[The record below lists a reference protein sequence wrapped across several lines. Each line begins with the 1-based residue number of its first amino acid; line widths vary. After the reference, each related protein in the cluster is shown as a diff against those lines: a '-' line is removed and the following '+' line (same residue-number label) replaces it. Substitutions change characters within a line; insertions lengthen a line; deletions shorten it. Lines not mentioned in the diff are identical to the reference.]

1 MTLPIPLR
9 FIPEDSFMAIASGVA
24 LPAWADRLIET
35 IGENLGT
42 SVLNLLRGILIL
54 LVGWIIAGILRRITK
69 TLLDKTNIDNQIAA
83 WVVGNQGGKAPPI
96 EKWVA
101 EFVYWL
107 VILFA
112 IIAALEAL
120 ELQQVSQPLQSLLNE
135 VTSFLPQVGGAVVL
149 LGAAWLLATLVR
161 LIVGRALQTVRIDER
176 LGQQIGEEGSFSLA
190 ETISNTLYWF
200 IFLLFLPSIL
210 STLRLEGT
218 LVPVQDLLNQLLA
231 ILPNV
236 LGAVLIGFSGWLVAQ
251 VIRRVVTNLLAA
263 TGTDRIGAKFGLTG
277 QDNAHRLSWILGTT
291 AYLLILLPVAIA
303 ALNALQIRAISE
315 PAIAM
320 LEDILAVLPQIFTAA
335 VVLILAYVA
344 GKYLADL
351 VTSLLTSMGF
361 NHVMEWLGFAASPAS
376 EPTVINFPETSY
388 DPPAGGNFPEN
399 PDDPQATRLQTPEMK
414 PTTRTPSE
422 LLGTI
427 VLIGVMLVA
436 TLAAVDI
443 LAIDALTNLVS
454 GIVVIAGQVLVGVV
468 VFVIGL
474 YLANFAFNLITSSG
488 NRQAQI
494 AGHAARIA
502 IIIFVSAMALR
513 QMGIAP
519 DIVNLAFGLLGGA
532 IAVAVAIAFG
542 FGSREI
548 AAEQVRGWLE
558 DFKRQD

>member
-1 MTLPIPLR
+1 M
-9 FIPEDSFMAIASGVA
+9 
-24 LPAWADRLIET
+24 RLI
-35 IGENLGT
+35 
-42 SVLNLLRGILIL
+42 
-54 LVGWIIAGILRRITK
+54 A
-69 TLLDKTNIDNQIAA
+69 
-83 WVVGNQGGKAPPI
+83 
-96 EKWVA
+96 
-101 EFVYWL
+101 
-107 VILFA
+107 
-112 IIAALEAL
+112 
-120 ELQQVSQPLQSLLNE
+120 
-135 VTSFLPQVGGAVVL
+135 
-149 LGAAWLLATLVR
+149 
-161 LIVGRALQTVRIDER
+161 GRALRTLRIDQR
-176 LGQQIGEEGSFSLA
+176 LGQQVGEEGSFSLA
-190 ETISNTLYWF
+190 ETMSNTLYWF

-218 LVPVQDLLNQLLA
+218 LVPVQQLLNQLLA
-231 ILPNV
+231 MLPNIF
-236 LGAVLIGFSGWLVAQ
+236 GAVLIAFSGWLVAQ

-263 TGTDRIGAKFGLTG
+263 TGSDRLGAKFGLTG
-277 QDNAHRLSWILGTT
+277 QDNAHKLSWILGTT

-303 ALNALQIRAISE
+303 ALNALQIAAISE

-320 LEDILAVLPQIFTAA
+320 LEDILVVLPQIFTAT
-335 VVLILAYVA
+335 VVLILAYVV
-344 GKYLADL
+344 GSYLGDL
-351 VTSLLTSMGF
+351 VTSLLTSVGF
-361 NHVMEWLGFAASPAS
+361 NHVMEWLGFAATPA
-376 EPTVINFPETSY
+376 
-388 DPPAGGNFPEN
+388 PPVEHFPEN
-399 PDDPQATRLQTPEMK
+399 PDDPQATVLQTPEAK

-443 LAIDALTNLVS
+443 LAIDALTDLVS

-474 YLANFAFNLITSSG
+474 YLANFAYNLITSSG

-542 FGSREI
+542 LGGRDI
-548 AAEQVRGWLE
+548 AAEQVRSWLE
-558 DFKRQD
+558 EFKRQD

>member
-1 MTLPIPLR
+1 MTLIISPSLAPGISPL
-9 FIPEDSFMAIASGVA
+9 AIASEVSF
-24 LPAWADRLIET
+24 PAWADRLIET

-42 SVLNLLRGILIL
+42 SVLNLVRGILIL
-54 LVGWIIAGILRRITK
+54 FVGWIIAGILRRITK
-69 TLLDKTNIDNQIAA
+69 TLLDKTHIDNQIAA
-83 WVVGNQGGKAPPI
+83 WIVGEQEGKAPPI

-135 VTSFLPQVGGAVVL
+135 VTSFLPQVGGAAVL

-161 LIVGRALQTVRIDER
+161 LIVGRALRTLRIDER
-176 LGQQIGEEGSFSLA
+176 LGQQTGEEGTFSLA
-190 ETISNTLYWF
+190 DTIGNTLYWF

-218 LVPVQDLLNQLLA
+218 LVPVQQLLNQLLA
-231 ILPNV
+231 MLPNI

-263 TGTDRIGAKFGLTG
+263 TGTDRFGAKFGLTG
-277 QDNAHRLSWILGTT
+277 QDNAHKLSWILGTT

-303 ALNALQIRAISE
+303 ALNALKIEAISG

-344 GKYLADL
+344 GSYLADL
-351 VTSLLTSMGF
+351 VTSLLTSIGF
-361 NHVMEWLGFAASPAS
+361 NHVMEWLGFAASPAP
-376 EPTVINFPETSY
+376 EPTVE
-388 DPPAGGNFPEN
+388 NFPEN
-399 PDDPQATRLQTPEMK
+399 PDDPQATVLQTPEIK
-414 PTTRTPSE
+414 APTRTPSE

-443 LAIDALTNLVS
+443 LAIDALTALVS

-542 FGSREI
+542 LGSRDI
-548 AAEQVRGWLE
+548 AAEQVRGWID

>member
-1 MTLPIPLR
+1 MTLIISPSLAPGISPL
-9 FIPEDSFMAIASGVA
+9 AIASEVSF
-24 LPAWADRLIET
+24 PAWADRLIET

-42 SVLNLLRGILIL
+42 SVLNLVRGILIL
-54 LVGWIIAGILRRITK
+54 FVGWIIAGILRRITK
-69 TLLDKTNIDNQIAA
+69 TLLDKTHIDNQIAA
-83 WVVGNQGGKAPPI
+83 WIVGEQEGKAPPI

-135 VTSFLPQVGGAVVL
+135 VTSFLPQVGGAAVL

-161 LIVGRALQTVRIDER
+161 LIVGRALRTLRIDER
-176 LGQQIGEEGSFSLA
+176 LGQQTGEEGTFSLA
-190 ETISNTLYWF
+190 DTIGNTLYWF

-218 LVPVQDLLNQLLA
+218 LVPVQQLLNQLLA
-231 ILPNV
+231 MLPNI

-263 TGTDRIGAKFGLTG
+263 TGTDRFGAKFGLTG
-277 QDNAHRLSWILGTT
+277 QDNAHKLSWILGTT

-303 ALNALQIRAISE
+303 ALNALKIEAISG

-344 GKYLADL
+344 GSYLADL
-351 VTSLLTSMGF
+351 VTSLLTSIGF
-361 NHVMEWLGFAASPAS
+361 NHVMEWLGFAASPAP
-376 EPTVINFPETSY
+376 EPTVE
-388 DPPAGGNFPEN
+388 NFPEN
-399 PDDPQATRLQTPEMK
+399 PDDPQATVLQTPDIK
-414 PTTRTPSE
+414 APTRTPSE

-443 LAIDALTNLVS
+443 LAIDALTALVS

-542 FGSREI
+542 LGSRDI
-548 AAEQVRGWLE
+548 AAEQVRGWID

>member
-1 MTLPIPLR
+1 
-9 FIPEDSFMAIASGVA
+9 MAIANEVA
-24 LPAWADRLIET
+24 LPPWANSMIDNL
-35 IGENLGT
+35 GANLGT
-42 SVLNLLRGILIL
+42 SVLNLLRAILIL
-54 LVGWIIAGILRRITK
+54 FVGWVIASVLRRVTK
-69 TLLDKTNIDNQIAA
+69 SLLDKTKIDNRIAA
-83 WVVGNQGGKAPPI
+83 WVVGGQDTKSPPI

-135 VTSFLPQVGGAVVL
+135 ITSFLPYVGGALVL

-161 LIVGRALQTVRIDER
+161 LISGRALRTLRIDER
-176 LGQQIGEEGSFSLA
+176 LGQEVGEEGSFSLA

-231 ILPNV
+231 MLPNI
-236 LGAVLIGFSGWLVAQ
+236 LGAVLIGFTGWLVAQ

-263 TGTDRIGAKFGLTG
+263 TGTDRLGAKFGLTG

-303 ALNALQIRAISE
+303 ALNALQIRAISD

-320 LEDILAVLPQIFTAA
+320 LEDILTVLPQIFTAA

-361 NHVMEWLGFAASPAS
+361 NHVMEWLGFAASPA
-376 EPTVINFPETSY
+376 PQQTVINFPETSY
-388 DPPAGGNFPEN
+388 DPPAGGNVPET
-399 PDDPQATRLQTPEMK
+399 PDDPQATRLQTPDLK

-443 LAIDALTNLVS
+443 LAIDALTSLVS

-542 FGSREI
+542 FGSRDI
-548 AAEQVRGWLE
+548 AAEQVRGWLDE
-558 DFKRQD
+558 FKRQG